1 MFRGVFHPAQAVEAF
16 HEYLTT
22 QKQALAMLTPVEA
35 FEWFFR
41 FYSHRRAE
49 GVDLTQDGDMLLYQW
64 GTFDW
69 GDGRKFELD
78 LARQFLVAGEPANE
92 EPHQLRLRYA
102 FEPTP
107 ELDALGSGSHWC
119 PGPDEVSVF
128 AEWVRAHPATKAV
141 GMRTDGERSVVLE
154 AG

>member
-1 MFRGVFHPAQAVEAF
+1 MFRPDQAVEAF
-16 HEYLTT
+16 YEYLAT
-22 QKQALAMLTPVEA
+22 QKQALATLTPIEA

-49 GVDLTQDGDMLLYQW
+49 GVDLTRDGDMLLFQW
-64 GTFDW
+64 GTYDW
-69 GDGRKFELD
+69 GEGRKFELD
-78 LARQFLVAGEPANE
+78 LRRQFLASDDPANE
-92 EPHQLRLRYA
+92 EPHQLRLTYM
-102 FEPTP
+102 FDPTA
-107 ELDALGSGSHWC
+107 ELDALGAGNRWC
-119 PGPDEVSVF
+119 PGPDEVSTF